1 MSSKVKVELP
11 DAAVEVEEPKDKK
24 IPYDD
29 LMNIANNLSATNS
42 ELKRRLND
50 AMLGNFF
57 TRLDFLF
64 KVVKEKESFPEDFVK
79 YCIDEIVESMKIEE
93 EKTKE

>member
-1 MSSKVKVELP
+1 MSKVKVELP
-11 DAAVEVEEPKDKK
+11 EAATEVEQPTEKK

-64 KVVKEKESFPEDFVK
+64 KVVKYKESFPDDFTK
-79 YCIDEIVESMKIEE
+79 YCIDEIVESMKIQEE
-93 EKTKE
+93 NTRE